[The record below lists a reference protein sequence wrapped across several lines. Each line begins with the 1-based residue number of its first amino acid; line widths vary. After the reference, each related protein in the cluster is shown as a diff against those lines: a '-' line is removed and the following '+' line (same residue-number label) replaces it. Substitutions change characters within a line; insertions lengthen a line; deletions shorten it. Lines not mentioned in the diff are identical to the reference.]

1 MKKPSHLVITGVLAL
16 AALALIPAL
25 LNGNPAAE
33 PDTTIP
39 PEIDQTALIAEAS
52 EYFRQMCEGDFS
64 TFHEALPRSIRS
76 QTAPETIQSAWEDE
90 ARKVNAS
97 PSLDAAEITFY
108 RPEFSDQL
116 RVEFSVPGEKAAFAF
131 SSIIP
136 LRATCITTWF
146 GCIDQRGARN
156 GTVWN

>member
-76 QTAPETIQSAWEDE
+76 QTAPETIQNAWEDE

-116 RVEFSVPGEKAAFAF
+116 RVEFSVPGEKGSFRFFINYTLAGN
-131 SSIIP
+131 
-136 LRATCITTWF
+136 LY
-146 GCIDQRGARN
+146 N
-156 GTVWN
+156 YVVWVH